1 MAMQTGIINATTI
14 KIKIGGNVIGKALNG
29 TLSVGHS
36 LNTSVNKDD
45 LGWEKSLPGARN
57 WSISGDCEFAFDEGH
72 GADEIVDAIIDRS
85 KLSIEFTTD
94 IAGDYEFSGDAY
106 VESFE
111 LSGDAETNLS
121 YSYTLK
127 GTGALSRAAI
137 VS

>member
-14 KIKIGGNVIGKALNG
+14 KIKVGGNVIGKALNG

-45 LGWEKSLPGARN
+45 GGWEKSTAGARN
-57 WSISGDCEFAFDEGH
+57 WSITGDCEFAFDEGH
-72 GADEIVDAIIDRS
+72 GADDIMDLIISRAS
-85 KLSIEFTTD
+85 VAIEFSTD
-94 IAGDYEFSGDAY
+94 VAGDYEWTGNAY

-111 LSGDAETNLS
+111 LSGDAETNLT

-127 GTGALSRAAI
+127 GTGALSRATI
-137 VS
+137 TG